1 MKIMLEQAAL
11 AEPEVCIR
19 GELASPQV
27 TALIAAL
34 QRVGGLGKIFLYRDE
49 REYPFDPGEISFFE
63 ARGSKVYARCGG
75 EEYETRHKLYEL
87 CELLACKGFVQ
98 ISKGVVANVDS
109 IRSVEAE
116 LSGNYTALLKD
127 GKTQLTISRKYM
139 KDFRNYVM
147 EVK

>member
-1 MKIMLEQAAL
+1 M
-11 AEPEVCIR
+11 
-19 GELASPQV
+19 
-27 TALIAAL
+27 
-34 QRVGGLGKIFLYRDE
+34 
-49 REYPFDPGEISFFE
+49 
-63 ARGSKVYARCGG
+63 YARCGG

-87 CELLACKGFVQ
+87 CELFACKGFVQ

-116 LSGNYTALLKD
+116 FSGNYTALLKD
-127 GKTQLTISRKYM
+127 GKTRLTISRKYM